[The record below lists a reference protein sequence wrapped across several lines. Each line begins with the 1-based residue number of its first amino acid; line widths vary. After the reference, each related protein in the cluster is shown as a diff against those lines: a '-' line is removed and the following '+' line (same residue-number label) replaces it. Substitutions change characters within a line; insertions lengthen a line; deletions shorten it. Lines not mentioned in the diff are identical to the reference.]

1 MGSNYV
7 TNPLEF
13 LVNVAFGL
21 YILVVMLRF
30 LLQWVRADFYNP
42 ISQFLVK
49 ATNPPLL
56 PLRRIIPG
64 VAGIDMASVVLM
76 LALQMLNL
84 FLVALLRD
92 AAIGLLGLLVLS
104 VAELLALLINVFL
117 FSILIVVILSWV
129 NPGAYN
135 PATSLLVSLTEPL
148 MRPARRMIPPISGID
163 LSPLVVL
170 VVLQILKMLLI
181 PPLLGLV

>member
-1 MGSNYV
+1 
-7 TNPLEF
+7 
-13 LVNVAFGL
+13 
-21 YILVVMLRF
+21 
-30 LLQWVRADFYNP
+30 
-42 ISQFLVK
+42 
-49 ATNPPLL
+49 
-56 PLRRIIPG
+56 
-64 VAGIDMASVVLM
+64 M

-84 FLVALLRD
+84 SLVALLKG
-92 AAIGLLGLLVLS
+92 AAIGLFGLLVLS